1 MKRVKNLNHPK
12 KGSSIRVEPIRDL
25 RAVKRIKASL
35 YARSPRD
42 YCLFVLGINTA
53 YRISELLSLTVSDV
67 AHLKPGDVLNIRQSK
82 TNKYRLATL
91 NTVAYDAIQYW
102 LQRHPQPVAH
112 AALFASN
119 RTGDALLPST
129 CCNMV
134 KEWCADADIHGNY
147 GSHSLRKTW
156 GFHQRVTYN
165 EPTALISRALGHS
178 SERETQ
184 SYLGIQTK
192 EIECLFE
199 NMV

>member
-1 MKRVKNLNHPK
+1 MKRVKNPNHPK

-25 RAVKRIKASL
+25 QAVKRIKATL

-53 YRISELLSLTVSDV
+53 YRISELLSLNVGDV
-67 AHLKPGDVLNIRQSK
+67 AHLSPGDVLNIRQSK

-91 NTVAYDAIQYW
+91 NDAAYEAIQYW
-102 LQRHPQPVAH
+102 LQRHPQPVVT

-119 RTGDALLPST
+119 RTGEALLPST

-134 KEWCADADIHGNY
+134 KEWCADADIRGNY

-165 EPTALISRALGHS
+165 QSTALISKALGHS

-184 SYLGIQTK
+184 TYLGVQPQ
-192 EIECLFE
+192 EIESLFE
-199 NMV
+199 NTV